1 MADTKK
7 TAAGKKS
14 ATPKKKPAVRRPA
27 PPPPTREDLHAAL
40 LTAQLAHE
48 KVQYFRRRLRSAKSH
63 DTESIRKGLV
73 EEATAGLA
81 EAETTYR
88 QLTDSYMALKAKVYE
103 GAYQRR
109 A

>member
-7 TAAGKKS
+7 TAVAKKP
-14 ATPKKKPAVRRPA
+14 AAPKKKPAAPRPA
-27 PPPPTREDLHAAL
+27 PPPPTSEDLHAAL
-40 LTAQLAHE
+40 LTAQSAHE
-48 KVQYFRRRLRSAKSH
+48 QVQYFRRRLRSAKSH

-81 EAETTYR
+81 EAETAYR
-88 QLTDSYMALKAKVYE
+88 QLADSYMALKAKVYE